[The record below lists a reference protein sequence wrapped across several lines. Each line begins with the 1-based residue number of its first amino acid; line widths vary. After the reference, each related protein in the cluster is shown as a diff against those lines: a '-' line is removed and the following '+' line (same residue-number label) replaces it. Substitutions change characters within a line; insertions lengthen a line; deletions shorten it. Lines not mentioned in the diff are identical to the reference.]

1 MDVLGKP
8 VSSEI
13 ESLYK
18 EIEALR
24 PGARLEF
31 RSAGG
36 EEVDEDAGHG
46 GYRSPTGDGA
56 GEIFLRDDF
65 DQATL
70 AHELLHAYM
79 DRNGF
84 PHVRVV
90 TGLGSSYFS
99 AGSLIQNCANH
110 AVLYAEAKKRNLP
123 LERWPRQIHKM
134 NGWES
139 DEPPTTS
146 DAGMANV
153 RTVAEVIAFC
163 PIDASDAL
171 AQVNS
176 LFPATFAMGEAIAT
190 IISGFDTGS
199 PIACRQAM
207 VAILELL
214 DRAILADFPDTTPL
228 KQVMVLDLILST
240 KQLQRPGTRNLEVKA
255 EPDDSGMSLLLKR
268 DQTLIAAPFKG
279 RESVAAEVKQ
289 LRQDLRLTTAAFI
302 SKHRVECRVE
312 P

>member
-8 VSSEI
+8 VSDEI
-13 ESLYK
+13 EALFE
-18 EIEALR
+18 EIKALR

-46 GYRSPTGDGA
+46 GYRSGRGDGA
-56 GEIFLRDDF
+56 GEIYLRDDF
-65 DQATL
+65 DEPTL

-90 TGLGSSYFS
+90 TGLGSSYFA
-99 AGSLIQNCANH
+99 AGSLIQNCATH
-110 AVLYAEAKKRNLP
+110 AVLYAAAKKRDLP
-123 LERWPRQIHKM
+123 VERWPRQIEKIIS
-134 NGWES
+134 WEG

-153 RTVAEVIAFC
+153 RALAEVIAFC
-163 PIDASDAL
+163 PIDASEAL
-171 AQVNS
+171 EQVS
-176 LFPATFAMGEAIAT
+176 SRYPATFAMGEAVAT
-190 IISGFDTGS
+190 IISGFDTVS

-207 VAILELL
+207 VAILEVLNK
-214 DRAILADFPDTTPL
+214 AILADFPKATPL
-228 KQVMVLDLILST
+228 KQVMVLDLVLSK

-255 EPDDSGMSLLLKR
+255 DPDDSGMSLVLKR
-268 DQTLIAAPFKG
+268 DQTLIAAPFKD
-279 RESVAAEVKQ
+279 RESVAAEVNQ
-289 LRQDLRLTTAAFI
+289 LRQDLRLTTAAFLT
-302 SKHRVECRVE
+302 KHRVECRVE

>member
-8 VSSEI
+8 VSG
-13 ESLYK
+13 
-18 EIEALR
+18 EIEALFEEIKALR
-24 PGARLEF
+24 PAARLEF

-36 EEVDEDAGHG
+36 EEVDEDSGHG
-46 GYRSPTGDGA
+46 GYRSQTGDGA
-56 GEIFLRDDF
+56 GEIYLRDDF
-65 DQATL
+65 EEQTL

-90 TGLGSSYFS
+90 TGLGSSYFA

-110 AVLYAEAKKRNLP
+110 AVLYAEAEKRDLP
-123 LERWPRQIHKM
+123 VERWPRQIEKM

-153 RTVAEVIAFC
+153 RTVAEIIAFC
-163 PIDASDAL
+163 PIDAAEAL
-171 AQVNS
+171 AQVSS
-176 LFPATFAMGEAIAT
+176 LYPATFAMGEVVAA

-199 PIACRQAM
+199 PSACRQAM

-214 DRAILADFPDTTPL
+214 DKAILADFPDATPL
-228 KQVMVLDLILST
+228 KQVMVLDLVLSA
-240 KQLQRPGTRNLEVKA
+240 KQLQRPGARNLEVKA
-255 EPDDSGMSLLLKR
+255 DPEDSGMSLLLKR
-268 DQTLIAAPFKG
+268 DQTLIVAPFKG

-289 LRQDLRLTTAAFI
+289 LRQDLRLTTAAFL
-302 SKHRVECRVE
+302 SKHRLECRVE